1 MNPRH
6 STLPA
11 VSRRTLLAGTAAG
24 ATTALVAPGVAG
36 LTTARPELTSGLQFG
51 DVGTDAGIVWS
62 RSSVPGRMLVT
73 LTDDTGRSR
82 RLEGPWADASRDH
95 TAKVQLTGLRPGA
108 RHEVTVSF
116 VDEEGREGE
125 RATGSFTTG
134 DHTDGA
140 TSFVWTGDTA
150 GQGWGINPDLGGMR
164 TYAAMAATEPDFFIH
179 SGDTIYADGPLE
191 ETVVEADGQV
201 WRNLLIDEVT
211 EVAQDLR
218 QFRGRHRYNLVD
230 DNVRHLYSRVPV
242 IAQWDDHET
251 TNNWYPGEVIDDER
265 YDRERRVDV
274 LASRARR
281 AFFEYQPLADG
292 HGRKFWTPAGGGR
305 IHRTIR
311 RGRHLDVFS
320 VDMRTHKGTNTAN
333 TEDRTTPLL
342 GRSQLNW
349 LIRELRGSRATW
361 KVIAAD
367 LPLGLVVPDGELAQE
382 GVGNADPGRPL
393 GREQEIAVLLSAI
406 KHHGISGVLFVTADV
421 HYCAAHHYDPS
432 RAAFKDFEPFWE
444 LVAGPVNAGTFGPND
459 LDGTFGPRVEFQ
471 KVAGEPGES
480 PRAGNQFFGHV
491 DIDSDGVLTASL
503 RDAEG
508 AVLWSRQ
515 MQPAETGPIID
526 TGVSTG
532 SALRTARARMD
543 ALLGV

>member
-1 MNPRH
+1 MDSPQLA
-6 STLPA
+6 LPT
-11 VSRRTLLAGTAAG
+11 VSRRTLLAGAAAG
-24 ATTALVAPGVAG
+24 ATTALAAPHVAG
-36 LTTARPELTSGLQFG
+36 LTTSRPELTSGLQFG
-51 DVGTDAGIVWS
+51 DVSTDAGIVWS
-62 RSSVPGRMLVT
+62 RSSVPGRMLVS
-73 LTDDTGRSR
+73 LTDDTGRTR
-82 RLEGPWADASRDH
+82 RLEGPWTDPSRDN
-95 TAKVQLTGLRPGA
+95 TAKLQLTGLRPGA

-116 VDEEGREGE
+116 VDDEGREGE
-125 RATGSFTTG
+125 RATGSFITG
-134 DHTDGA
+134 DDTDGA

-164 TYAAMAATEPDFFIH
+164 TYAAMAAPEPDFFIH

-191 ETVVEADGQV
+191 ETVIESDGQV

-211 EVAQDLR
+211 RVAQELGE
-218 QFRGRHRYNLVD
+218 FRGRHRYNLLD
-230 DNVRHLYSRVPV
+230 ANVRQLAARVPV

-251 TNNWYPGEVIDDER
+251 TNNWYPGELLDDDR
-265 YDRERRVDV
+265 YTERRVDV
-274 LASRARR
+274 LADRARR

-292 HGRKFWTPAGGGR
+292 HGRRPWTPAGGGR
-305 IHRTIR
+305 IHRTIK

-320 VDMRTHKGTNTAN
+320 LDMRTHKGPNTAN
-333 TEDRTTPLL
+333 TEHRTTPLL
-342 GRSQLNW
+342 GRAQLNW
-349 LIRELRGSRATW
+349 LIRELRGSTATW

-393 GREQEIAVLLSAI
+393 GREQEIALLLSAI
-406 KHHGISGVLFVTADV
+406 KQYKITGVLFVTADV

-459 LDGTFGPRVEFQ
+459 LDATFGPRVEFQ

-491 DIDSDGVLTASL
+491 DIDSEGVLTASL
-503 RDAEG
+503 RDAVG
-508 AVLWSRQ
+508 TVLWSRE
-515 MQPAETGPIID
+515 MQPAAPGPIID
-526 TGVSTG
+526 TGVHTG
-532 SALRTARARMD
+532 SALQSARTRLD